1 MAANVR
7 GLWMVMNTGQDVD
20 GIQFTGGMASL
31 YRCRLGPVERR
42 RGYGI
47 LFDKALEAQALSGD
61 SGQA

>member
-1 MAANVR
+1 
-7 GLWMVMNTGQDVD
+7 MVMKTGQDVD

-42 RGYGI
+42 RGHGI